1 MEITAQMVK
10 ELRERS
16 GAGMME
22 CKKALTQNNG
32 DMDASIEWLR
42 KQGLAKADKK
52 ADRVAAEGR
61 IVLAQDAGKGVL
73 VEINS
78 ETDFVAKDA
87 NFLGFAD
94 NVAKAALGVADVE
107 ALKSAAYASGGTVEE
122 ARAAVIAKVGENVQI
137 RRMVRIDSAN
147 TVAGYL
153 HGGRIGVL
161 VELKG
166 GSADL
171 ARGLA
176 MHIAAMNPPH
186 IAEKDV
192 PAEFIAKEKEIY
204 AAKAAESG
212 KPANIVEKMV
222 EGSLRNLE
230 ALDRR
235 RHRLEA
241 EQRYQQLLLH
251 QLERVESDEAIARE
265 LVAAPLGDLAAG
277 DASELS
283 RVLSDPRLR
292 ADLVVQAGDE
302 LRRRIDQLRASQSD
316 ALSAV
321 YDLEQD
327 IEHAFNPF
335 WGPLFKE
342 GTENSRFGEQ
352 VEDYA
357 CLYTSRVSNFLAYS
371 PFQYFRSPRDHL
383 PHERVY

>member
-22 CKKALTQNNG
+22 RKKALTQNNG

-192 PAEFIAKEKEIY
+192 PAEFIAKEKEIEL
-204 AAKAAESG
+204 AKMSEKDKSKPVEILEKIISG
-212 KPANIVEKMV
+212 KINKISNDVTLVGQPYVLDTNETVGNVLKK
-222 EGSLRNLE
+222 EGAE
-230 ALDRR
+230 VIAF
-235 RHRLEA
+235 HRL
-241 EQRYQQLLLH
+241 
-251 QLERVESDEAIARE
+251 
-265 LVAAPLGDLAAG
+265 
-277 DASELS
+277 
-283 RVLSDPRLR
+283 
-292 ADLVVQAGDE
+292 VVGE
-302 LRRRIDQLRASQSD
+302 G
-316 ALSAV
+316 
-321 YDLEQD
+321 
-327 IEHAFNPF
+327 IE
-335 WGPLFKE
+335 KV
-342 GTENSRFGEQ
+342 

-357 CLYTSRVSNFLAYS
+357 AEVMKQAGLA
-371 PFQYFRSPRDHL
+371 
-383 PHERVY
+383 